1 MELSAWDK
9 FSKTGKIEDYLEY
22 CESRMEKTGE
32 YNRESAG
39 DSDRYCAVS
48 DSDRGV
54 R

>member
-1 MELSAWDK
+1 MELTAWDK

-22 CESRMEKTGE
+22 CKSRMKKTGE
-32 YNRESAG
+32 YNCESAS

-48 DSDRGV
+48 SSYRGV